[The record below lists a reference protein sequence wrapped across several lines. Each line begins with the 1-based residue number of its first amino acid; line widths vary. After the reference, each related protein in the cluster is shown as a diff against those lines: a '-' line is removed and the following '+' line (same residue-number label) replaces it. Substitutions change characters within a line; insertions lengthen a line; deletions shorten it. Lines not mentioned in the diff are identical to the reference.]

1 MLSNRDTEIYHLEK
15 GRQVE
20 KGSVQIL
27 EQGPLR
33 VSLLIEKT
41 ISETSRLRQIVV
53 ITAISK
59 RIDFE
64 TELDWNEN
72 RQFLV
77 SLTRPKRLSWI
88 NIPLLIF
95 LTNLNDLYLTESGVC
110 MEYFDR
116 SGHIRDSIR
125 HYPETNAL
133 QYLMGE
139 RKV

>member
-1 MLSNRDTEIYHLEK
+1 MFLNRDTEIYHLEK

-77 SLTRPKRLSWI
+77 SLMGPIRPSLMYVPSFFFF
-88 NIPLLIF
+88 F
-95 LTNLNDLYLTESGVC
+95 LT
-110 MEYFDR
+110 
-116 SGHIRDSIR
+116 I
-125 HYPETNAL
+125 
-133 QYLMGE
+133 
-139 RKV
+139 

>member
-1 MLSNRDTEIYHLEK
+1 MVRRNNVYEQRNWKQADIDTFCRDTEIYHLEK

-77 SLTRPKRLSWI
+77 SYIDLLTS
-88 NIPLLIF
+88 
-95 LTNLNDLYLTESGVC
+95 
-110 MEYFDR
+110 
-116 SGHIRDSIR
+116 
-125 HYPETNAL
+125 
-133 QYLMGE
+133 
-139 RKV
+139 

>member
-1 MLSNRDTEIYHLEK
+1 MLFGWMRFRDTEIYHLEK

-77 SLTRPKRLSWI
+77 SSFHLFGVSLHHF
-88 NIPLLIF
+88 LF
-95 LTNLNDLYLTESGVC
+95 LTFLLGHFAESGVRL
-110 MEYFDR
+110 EY
-116 SGHIRDSIR
+116 
-125 HYPETNAL
+125 PC
-133 QYLMGE
+133 
-139 RKV
+139 